1 MLRLDALDMMRTGR
15 RKAADKAALSAQQPR
30 QIVLILES
38 RRAFWLASISPDW
51 PCGADAAASEDLAED
66 DGEDF
71 DLFVGTSGGRWSA
84 KRAEQDR
91 DHNGFHFKFPQR
103 KRNSATM
110 QKLSK
115 NRSTKRSLNSID
127 SSQAGPRPSC
137 QGEK

>member
-1 MLRLDALDMMRTGR
+1 MAENGECCR
-15 RKAADKAALSAQQPR
+15 RRAADRAALSAR
-30 QIVLILES
+30 
-38 RRAFWLASISPDW
+38 ISPDW
-51 PCGADAAASEDLAED
+51 PCGADVASEDLAED